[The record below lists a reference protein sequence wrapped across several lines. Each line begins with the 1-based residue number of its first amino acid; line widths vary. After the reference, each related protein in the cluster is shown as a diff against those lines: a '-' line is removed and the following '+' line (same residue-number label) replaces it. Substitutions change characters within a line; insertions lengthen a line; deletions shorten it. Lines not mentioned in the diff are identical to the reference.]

1 MNMNARVIV
10 GIAVTA
16 ALAACSATPERIEPL
31 ETARTAVPKVE
42 SSPRAGVAAVNIADA
57 RKSLEE
63 ANRLAESGA
72 KLSDI
77 EFQAENA
84 VTHAKIAEEKI
95 LTVEAQEQI
104 AQGTEQRQ
112 VVLLQARERDVQKSA
127 LLASDSRQDAMDSRE
142 RADSLEEELA
152 GLRLQK
158 TERGLVLTLGDVL
171 FDSGEATLKSGA
183 YGTMDRLAAA
193 LRDKSDRSVA
203 IEGHTD
209 NVGSNGMN
217 QALSERRAQSV
228 QMALM
233 QRGVSSNQVS
243 ALGKGE
249 SFPVASNDDASG
261 RQQNRRVEL
270 IFANNQQRMTD
281 R

>member
-1 MNMNARVIV
+1 MNARVIV

-31 ETARTAVPKVE
+31 ETARTVVPQVE

-72 KLSDI
+72 KLSEI

-84 VTHAKIAEEKI
+84 VTHAKIAEQKI

-127 LLASDSRQDAMDSRE
+127 RQASDSRQDAMDSRH

-171 FDSGEATLKSGA
+171 FDTGEATLKSGA

-209 NVGSNGMN
+209 NVGSDGMN
-217 QALSERRAQSV
+217 QALSERRAQAV

-233 QRGVSSNQVS
+233 QRGVDSNQVS

-249 SFPVASNDDASG
+249 SFPVASNEDASG

>member
-10 GIAVTA
+10 GLAVTA

-127 LLASDSRQDAMDSRE
+127 LQASDSRQDAMDSRE

-209 NVGSNGMN
+209 NVGSDGMN

-233 QRGVSSNQVS
+233 QRGVGSNQVS

-249 SFPVASNDDASG
+249 SFPVASNEDASG

-270 IFANNQQRMTD
+270 IFANNEQRMTD

>member
-10 GIAVTA
+10 GLAVAA

-31 ETARTAVPKVE
+31 ETARTVVPKIE

-112 VVLLQARERDVQKSA
+112 VVLLQARERDVQESA
-127 LLASDSRQDAMDSRE
+127 QQASDSRQDAMDSRE

-209 NVGSNGMN
+209 NVGSDGMN

-233 QRGVSSNQVS
+233 QRGVGSNQVS